1 MTELLNNNNKV
12 ENAHSEVKLEDKNAL
27 TENEP
32 INETESAVED
42 AGNEDTMNL
51 GIKFFDPWD
60 TDNIASSIAEMEK
73 ECDERARNL
82 PSREVI
88 KSYTIKSKYMD
99 VYRLIKNTWG
109 L

>member
-1 MTELLNNNNKV
+1 MATL
-12 ENAHSEVKLEDKNAL
+12 
-27 TENEP
+27 
-32 INETESAVED
+32 D
-42 AGNEDTMNL
+42 AAMFHVPTVSSRYPAMVYYEDTMNL